1 MLKRTR
7 FLGIIAIVGL
17 TFAAVACGGSSKSQQ
32 PAGTTVQETVREVPA
47 AQEPAA
53 DVPVGTAVGQRA
65 PDFTLQDLNGNPVSL
80 SDFRGKAVLLNLWSF
95 CVPCKVEKPTI
106 QQAYEKYRD
115 QGFEVLA
122 VEMGHSAAEVKEFI
136 AGMNLTF
143 TIALNPDTSIARL
156 YRIRGE
162 PTTFFIDRQGVI
174 RAVHPGP
181 LTAETIEQQVKS
193 LLQQSSTD

>member
-1 MLKRTR
+1 MMLERTR
-7 FLGIIAIVGL
+7 FLGVVAIAVLGL
-17 TFAAVACGGSSKSQQ
+17 ATAACSASSKSQQ
-32 PAGTTVQETVREVPA
+32 PAVTT
-47 AQEPAA
+47 AQRSAPGASVAQRSAPEI
-53 DVPVGTAVGQRA
+53 PVGPAVGQRA
-65 PDFTLQDLNGNPVSL
+65 PDFTVQDLNGNPVSL

-95 CVPCKVEKPTI
+95 CVPCKVEKPII
-106 QQAYEKYRD
+106 QQAYRKYKD

-143 TIALNPDTSIARL
+143 TVALNPDTSVARL

-162 PTTFFIDRQGVI
+162 PTTFFVDQQGVI

-181 LTAETIEQQVKS
+181 LTAETIEQRIKA
-193 LLQQSSTD
+193 LLQ